1 MYSWD
6 LIMDS
11 RWTVNVQN
19 PYATFGAYVCYY
31 YNSGKK
37 IHSFRQVLKKKKR
50 LGITRNRIKSKLP
63 KMKYKIF
70 F

>member
-37 IHSFRQVLKKKKR
+37 IHSFRQVLKKKKKV
-50 LGITRNRIKSKLP
+50 RNH
-63 KMKYKIF
+63 
-70 F
+70 